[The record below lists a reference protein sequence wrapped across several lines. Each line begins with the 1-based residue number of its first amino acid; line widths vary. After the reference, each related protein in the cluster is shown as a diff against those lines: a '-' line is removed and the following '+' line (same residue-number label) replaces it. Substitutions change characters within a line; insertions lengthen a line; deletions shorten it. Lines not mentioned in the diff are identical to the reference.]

1 MYELQSTLS
10 TYAKR
15 KYSSGEISVE
25 HLKNILKVR
34 KKTRHSRT
42 NLPITQMVTE
52 TVMSF
57 MLYQSCIFCSFLNC
71 FKNLEE
77 NSKYY
82 LYKIIVFRKK
92 KLHTQDRIQH
102 FKRQLQQ
109 QCNFSLK
116 ILHYFLSDFCS
127 ILCVFVFFR
136 R

>member
-34 KKTRHSRT
+34 KKTRQSCT

-57 MLYQSCIFCSFLNC
+57 MFY
-71 FKNLEE
+71 
-77 NSKYY
+77 
-82 LYKIIVFRKK
+82 
-92 KLHTQDRIQH
+92 
-102 FKRQLQQ
+102 
-109 QCNFSLK
+109 
-116 ILHYFLSDFCS
+116 
-127 ILCVFVFFR
+127 
-136 R
+136 

>member
-1 MYELQSTLS
+1 MKFLFLGISRLRGVVMYELQSTLS

-57 MLYQSCIFCSFLNC
+57 MFY
-71 FKNLEE
+71 
-77 NSKYY
+77 
-82 LYKIIVFRKK
+82 
-92 KLHTQDRIQH
+92 
-102 FKRQLQQ
+102 
-109 QCNFSLK
+109 
-116 ILHYFLSDFCS
+116 
-127 ILCVFVFFR
+127 
-136 R
+136 

>member
-34 KKTRHSRT
+34 KKTRHRRT

-57 MLYQSCIFCSFLNC
+57 MFY
-71 FKNLEE
+71 
-77 NSKYY
+77 
-82 LYKIIVFRKK
+82 
-92 KLHTQDRIQH
+92 
-102 FKRQLQQ
+102 
-109 QCNFSLK
+109 
-116 ILHYFLSDFCS
+116 
-127 ILCVFVFFR
+127 
-136 R
+136 